1 MNRIEGMAH
10 IEEPVP
16 VRRNWQDTF
25 RNASDLAL
33 LGILTTVGSLGVVT
47 AGAAVATASAAV
59 HDWAAD
65 ESWPRFRVTLHRFA
79 RGLLP
84 GIPATLVALVA
95 SALLTL
101 NLSAIA
107 RGVVPGG
114 APLAAATILL
124 IVAALGYAGITVV
137 EVGRSGGTGW
147 RAAARAAAQTA
158 QRRPLAVLA
167 CAGVIGLV
175 IALALMIIPVLV
187 PVLAGYAIFALHM
200 VIHRLT

>member
-1 MNRIEGMAH
+1 MTH

-16 VRRNWQDTF
+16 VRRTWMDTF

-59 HDWAAD
+59 HDWSAD
-65 ESWPRFRVTLHRFA
+65 ERWPEFRVTLR
-79 RGLLP
+79 RYVRSLLP

-95 SALLTL
+95 TALLTL

-114 APLAAATILL
+114 GPLAAAALL
-124 IVAALGYAGITVV
+124 LVGAAAGVGGPSDV
-137 EVGRSGGTGW
+137 RVGRRG
-147 RAAARAAAQTA
+147 
-158 QRRPLAVLA
+158 
-167 CAGVIGLV
+167 
-175 IALALMIIPVLV
+175 
-187 PVLAGYAIFALHM
+187 
-200 VIHRLT
+200 